1 MLNPLVCVIDDDD
14 IHQYTTS
21 RIINSTQLAQKV
33 LLFSDGEYAL
43 DYFGENI
50 NDIAKI
56 PDVIFLD
63 LAMPVMD
70 GWQFLTEF
78 IKLKPKARKSI
89 TLYLMS
95 SSINPTDLKR
105 ARLISAVSDF
115 IVKPFTKERC
125 VEILNALEVN

>member
-1 MLNPLVCVIDDDD
+1 MLNPLVCIIDDDD

-21 RIINSTQLAQKV
+21 RIVNSTQLAQKV

-50 NDIAKI
+50 NDIDKI

-78 IKLKPKARKSI
+78 IKLKPKAGKSI

-95 SSINPTDLKR
+95 SSINPTDLRR
-105 ARLISAVSDF
+105 AKLISAVSDF

-125 VEILNALEVN
+125 AGILNAL